1 MPISE
6 TEVEKPAAQGAAME
20 ITVSRQDLVRE
31 LTATQSVV
39 ERKTT
44 IPILSNFLLEAEEDR
59 LNITATDLDQAIRTS
74 TAVKV
79 KKPGSCTVPARKLY
93 DYIKLLPEGDIS
105 IKLLENHWV
114 QIRSGRSNTKI
125 VGMARA
131 NYPQVPEFPAVAATS
146 ISLIALKTL
155 IARTIFAISNEESR
169 YTLNGALLVI
179 KAESLAMVATD
190 GHRLSYVEKP
200 NENLEGIS
208 GEKRVLIPRK
218 ALQELQ
224 QLLTV
229 TEVEKVEFADDEHTL
244 FFRVGHRTL
253 STRKLSGQFPNFE
266 AVMPRDNTKFAVV
279 RCSEL
284 SAAIQRVAQF
294 ADERSGA
301 IRMRL
306 EGNELRSAPTQ
317 LNQARAKTPS
327 TPPTPAT
334 PSWWASTRYTFS
346 TSSKPSAT
354 RVKSASNSRT
364 PSPPAR
370 CVQKTPTPNTSI
382 ATSLCRCGFEEA
394 TQKRQSHSAEV
405 FVPVAC
411 QIPPSLWLRSL
422 SPGAATGRVA
432 PICLPATGLPHSGH
446 CLVWLPRNILV
457 FTGQLRDCILVPVCQ
472 PRALAL
478 PVTIPR
484 ATQG

>member
-1 MPISE
+1 MPIVE
-6 TEVEKPAAQGAAME
+6 TDIEKKVAQGAAME

-44 IPILSNFLLEAEEDR
+44 IPILSNFLLEAEDDR

-74 TAVKV
+74 AAVKV
-79 KKPGSCTVPARKLY
+79 KKPGSCTIPARKLY
-93 DYIKLLPEGDIS
+93 DYIKLLPDGEIS

-131 NYPQVPEFPAVAATS
+131 NYPQVPEFPALPATS
-146 ISLIALKTL
+146 IPLIALKTL
-155 IARTIFAISNEESR
+155 IARTIFAISNDESR
-169 YTLNGALLVI
+169 YTLNGAQLVI

-190 GHRLSYVEKP
+190 GHRLSFVEKP

-224 QLLTV
+224 QLLGN
-229 TEVEKVEFADDEHTL
+229 TEADKVDFADDEHTL

-279 RCSEL
+279 RSSEL

-301 IRMRL
+301 IRLLL
-306 EGNELRSAPTQ
+306 EGNELKISANSTESGESEDTID
-317 LNQARAKTPS
+317 TPYS
-327 TPPTPAT
+327 GDPIAVGFNSGYILDFLKALGNEGEVRLEFKDSQSAGQMRPEDPDAEYKY
-334 PSWWASTRYTFS
+334 RYVLM
-346 TSSKPSAT
+346 PM
-354 RVKSASNSRT
+354 R
-364 PSPPAR
+364 
-370 CVQKTPTPNTSI
+370 I
-382 ATSLCRCGFEEA
+382 
-394 TQKRQSHSAEV
+394 
-405 FVPVAC
+405 
-411 QIPPSLWLRSL
+411 
-422 SPGAATGRVA
+422 
-432 PICLPATGLPHSGH
+432 
-446 CLVWLPRNILV
+446 
-457 FTGQLRDCILVPVCQ
+457 
-472 PRALAL
+472 
-478 PVTIPR
+478 
-484 ATQG
+484 